1 MKRPNNVF
9 VRPVQPKLSHNVPVI
24 VEQKKKKPEK
34 SKFNKHIFFK
44 NFVFLLSFSVYYFF
58 VALRLLLKFDTFS
71 PALTSQ

>member
-24 VEQKKKKPEK
+24 VEQKKKNLKNQN
-34 SKFNKHIFFK
+34 STNIYFLKFL
-44 NFVFLLSFSVYYFF
+44 FLLSFSVYYFF
-58 VALRLLLKFDTFS
+58 VALRLLLKLDTFS